1 MTTSSNEVIQ
11 GENSTAGVAN
21 DRTITPP
28 PITVGAGITFGLLF
42 VMQLLIATGRTAISD
57 DSRHRI
63 VDFVRVER
71 DQHVQTRKEK
81 PEKPPEPEKQ
91 PEMPQANSN
100 DQNFDTSLAVSVA
113 TPAIGSNVNVS
124 GVGFGVS
131 DGEYLP
137 IVKVAPVY
145 PARAA
150 ARGLEGYV
158 IVEFTV
164 TRTGT
169 TKDVHV
175 VESSSSLFERAAVE
189 AAGKFKYKPRVI
201 DGEPVEVP
209 GVRNKIT
216 FVLEG
221 N

>member
-1 MTTSSNEVIQ
+1 MI
-11 GENSTAGVAN
+11 A
-21 DRTITPP
+21 RY
-28 PITVGAGITFGLLF
+28 GAAIGIGAAVTFGLLF
-42 VMQLLIATGRTAISD
+42 IMQLLIAIGSGGLNEDRST
-57 DSRHRI
+57 RI

-71 DQHVQTRKEK
+71 EQIVETRQEK

-91 PEMPQANSN
+91 PDTPNTNNLDNFNSG
-100 DQNFDTSLAVSVA
+100 LAVSMS
-113 TPAIGSNVNVS
+113 TPTLSSNVEM
-124 GVGFGVS
+124 GGIGFGVS

-150 ARGLEGYV
+150 SRGLEGYV

-169 TKDVHV
+169 TKDIAV
-175 VESSSSLFERAAVE
+175 VESTSSLFERAAVD
-189 AAGKFKYKPRVI
+189 AAAKFKYKPRVI

-216 FVLEG
+216 FVLEQ
-221 N
+221 

>member
-1 MTTSSNEVIQ
+1 MFARYGIAI
-11 GENSTAGVAN
+11 G
-21 DRTITPP
+21 I
-28 PITVGAGITFGLLF
+28 GAAVTFGLLF
-42 VMQLLIATGRTAISD
+42 IMQLLIASGRGDLSEATGG
-57 DSRHRI
+57 RI

-71 DQHVQTRKEK
+71 ENVVETKKEK
-81 PEKPPEPEKQ
+81 PQKPPEPEKQ
-91 PEMPQANSN
+91 PEMPNSSN
-100 DQNFDTSLAVSVA
+100 LDNFNSALAVSMSSP
-113 TPAIGSNVNVS
+113 TLGSGLDIG

-150 ARGLEGYV
+150 SRGLEGYV
-158 IVEFTV
+158 ILEFTV

-169 TKDVHV
+169 TKDISV
-175 VESSSSLFERAAVE
+175 VESTSSLFDRAAMD
-189 AAGKFKYKPRVI
+189 AAAKFKYKPRVI

-216 FVLEG
+216 FVLEK
-221 N
+221 